1 MALKERLEKK
11 QCLTKEDRRVRSEYQ
26 LHNGKLF
33 KKFQGGGSQERLL
46 WVVPSQTRWRVVK
59 SCHDDI
65 GHFAVDKTL
74 SRLRENYWFPGM
86 RRYVKRYIAAC
97 VECLFHKTPA
107 GRKPGK
113 LHSIE
118 KVNKPFH
125 TIHIDH
131 LGPFV
136 LSKSGNTYIIV
147 AVDGFTKFVMLRAV
161 RNTSAGP
168 AVLFLQEIASIFG
181 PPMC

>member
-1 MALKERLEKK
+1 M
-11 QCLTKEDRRVRSEYQ
+11 
-26 LHNGKLF
+26 
-33 KKFQGGGSQERLL
+33 
-46 WVVPSQTRWRVVK
+46 
-59 SCHDDI
+59 
-65 GHFAVDKTL
+65 DKTL

-136 LSKSGNTYIIV
+136 RSKSGNAYIIV
-147 AVDGFTKFVMLRAV
+147 AVDGFTKFVLMRAV

-168 AVLFLQEIASIFG
+168 AVLFLQEIASVFG
-181 PPMC
+181 PPNVVITDRGTAFTSVKFRAMCETFGITHVKTATATPRANGQVERYNRMITPAVASMTQREDGRDWD